1 MNMSPNLS
9 ANQMKNQSAMT
20 KDGAMPIKTA
30 FDGPAPIKEDKQ
42 DGVMQPGKEIKLP
55 KPGFF

>member
-9 ANQMKNQSAMT
+9 IQQMKMQPSVA
-20 KDGAMPIKTA
+20 KHGAMPYKPK
-30 FDGPAPIKEDKQ
+30 FDGPAPIKENTQ
-42 DGVMQPGKEIKLP
+42 QGVMQPNKGILLP